1 MRHWGRCSH
10 WPVWPMILVTVQ
22 ILTHL
27 YTNHVFFKFYT
38 SFPVCTISCDAS
50 PARRNTLL
58 TVMLWIALCW
68 KVVCNLFK
76 CQQLRV
82 WNWAALAEWFPGE
95 TWISLHR
102 WVLFEFMLL
111 KWKPARQEIVMKP
124 CKWLFKVY
132 LLICI
137 SVMHTHIRTSSYCT
151 VIDYVPWIQF
161 CFLGG
166 VFSPL
171 MCRSLLFLSTRGR
184 KLKGCKIAS
193 WCSFSVFL

>member
-1 MRHWGRCSH
+1 MSFSNFTPVFQCAQFHVMPVLLEGIPYLLWCSELH
-10 WPVWPMILVTVQ
+10 YAEKLSVI
-22 ILTHL
+22 
-27 YTNHVFFKFYT
+27 YSK
-38 SFPVCTISCDAS
+38 
-50 PARRNTLL
+50 R
-58 TVMLWIALCW
+58 
-68 KVVCNLFK
+68 
-76 CQQLRV
+76 QQLRV
-82 WNWAALAEWFPGE
+82 WNWAPLAEWFPGE
-95 TWISLHR
+95 TWISLHS

-151 VIDYVPWIQF
+151 VIDSM
-161 CFLGG
+161 CLESSFLFF
-166 VFSPL
+166 FSPL